1 MLGHDLVKSSILV
14 VGILASIIMGGVAA
28 TASEPVAA
36 ATCTNPVGEWRNEFG
51 SILDIQAVDPSTSSI
66 TARYMLPALP
76 DKWFP
81 AQGWVNSGT
90 GSQHT
95 VPKVISFAVHWG
107 SAGSITSWIGS
118 CDDRTG
124 TPTIST
130 LLHMARPSS
139 PNPWDHIATSAE
151 TFSPK

>member
-1 MLGHDLVKSSILV
+1 MKLSIVVLGTLAFAMLS
-14 VGILASIIMGGVAA
+14 GVAA

-36 ATCTNPVGEWRNEFG
+36 PSCASPVGEWQNEFG
-51 SILDIQAVDPSTSSI
+51 SVFEILAVDPSTNAI
-66 TARYMLPALP
+66 TGRYMLPALP
-76 DKWFP
+76 GKWFP

-107 SAGSITSWIGS
+107 AAGGITSWIGS
-118 CDDRTG
+118 CDNG
-124 TPTIST
+124 SGMPKIST

-139 PNPWDHIATSAE
+139 PNPWDHIAASAE
-151 TFSPK
+151 TFTPK

>member
-1 MLGHDLVKSSILV
+1 MIGNEAVKLSILV
-14 VGILASIIMGGVAA
+14 VGILALATLGGVGAIASEPAA
-28 TASEPVAA
+28 TAN
-36 ATCTNPVGEWRNEFG
+36 CTSPVGEWQNEFG
-51 SILDIQAVDPSTSSI
+51 SVFEIQAIDSGTNAI
-66 TARYMLPALP
+66 TGRYMLRALP
-76 DKWFP
+76 DQWFP
-81 AQGWVNSGT
+81 AHGWVNSGT

-107 SAGSITSWIGS
+107 AAGSITSWIGS
-118 CDDRTG
+118 CDDRSG
-124 TPTIST
+124 TPKIST